1 MGREFDRGGRGQRG
15 GRGAPRGGRGGRGGP
30 RGGVGARG
38 RPQTRIEPHRHSG
51 IFVAKGKEEFLVTRN
66 MVPGESVYGEKR
78 IDIEVKIFLILL
90 RIMFTFIQFCLLK
103 NKKFFSFKYRI
114 IGLLGLLLI
123 IVYFR
128 I

>member
-78 IDIEVKIFLILL
+78 IDIEVKIFL
-90 RIMFTFIQFCLLK
+90 RVTQVSVK
-103 NKKFFSFKYRI
+103 NINSNT
-114 IGLLGLLLI
+114 L
-123 IVYFR
+123 
-128 I
+128 

>member
-1 MGREFDRGGRGQRG
+1 MGREFERGGRG

-38 RPQTRIEPHRHSG
+38 KPQTRIEPHRHSG
-51 IFVAKGKEEFLVTRN
+51 IFIAKGKEEFMVTRN

-78 IDIEVKIFLILL
+78 VEIEVKI
-90 RIMFTFIQFCLLK
+90 
-103 NKKFFSFKYRI
+103 
-114 IGLLGLLLI
+114 LI
-123 IVYFR
+123 IT